1 MNMKVMKEKI
11 KNILPEDAVIDDA
24 VLEKIAGGLAQ
35 DASTEDI
42 CIALNKEGL
51 GIRNIRE
58 NVCVAK
64 PNPDGG
70 GLKDIGKK

>member
-35 DASTEDI
+35 DASAEDI
-42 CIALNKEGL
+42 CNALNREGF